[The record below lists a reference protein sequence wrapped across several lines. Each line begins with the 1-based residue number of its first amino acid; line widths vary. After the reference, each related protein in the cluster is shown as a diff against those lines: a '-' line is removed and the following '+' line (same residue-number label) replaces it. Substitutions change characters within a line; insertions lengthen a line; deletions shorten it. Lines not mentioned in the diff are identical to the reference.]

1 MTERKPGRPSLYS
14 AELAERIVE
23 LIAEGHSERQIAKMD
38 GMPSVR
44 TILSWKD
51 KHPEFLRQSVRAR
64 EAAAELFDDL
74 RREAAEKLFCE
85 VRRRLETGEDFP
97 RGVVEGFRAYM
108 QEAARSAAQRD
119 DRRFGDRKSI
129 RAEISASGAGGGMA
143 EVYSRMA
150 AAVAEAAPA
159 HA

>member
-1 MTERKPGRPSLYS
+1 MTEKKTGRPSLYS
-14 AELAERIVE
+14 AELVDRIVE

-44 TILSWKD
+44 TIQNWKD
-51 KHPEFLRQSVRAR
+51 QYPEFLQRSARAR
-64 EAAAELFDDL
+64 EAAAEVYDDR
-74 RREAAEKLFCE
+74 RRELAEWLME
-85 VRRRLETGEDFP
+85 QAENAVRTGQGIP
-97 RGVVEGFRAYM
+97 SGVVEAARACM

-129 RAEISASGAGGGMA
+129 RAEIAANGAGGGMA

-150 AAVAEAAPA
+150 SAVAEEAPA